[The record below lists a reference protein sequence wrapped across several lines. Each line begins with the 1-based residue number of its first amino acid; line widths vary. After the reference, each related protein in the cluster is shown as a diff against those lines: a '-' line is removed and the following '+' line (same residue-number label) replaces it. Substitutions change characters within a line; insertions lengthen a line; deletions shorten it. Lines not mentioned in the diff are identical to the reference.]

1 MTPLL
6 KTIIMNSEQ
15 LIFIWKGQQVVLA
28 LFGSIYTC
36 QVVLNKFAH
45 NKYLMIDDKPSMCA
59 FLI

>member
-1 MTPLL
+1 
-6 KTIIMNSEQ
+6 MNSEQ

-28 LFGSIYTC
+28 LFASIYTC